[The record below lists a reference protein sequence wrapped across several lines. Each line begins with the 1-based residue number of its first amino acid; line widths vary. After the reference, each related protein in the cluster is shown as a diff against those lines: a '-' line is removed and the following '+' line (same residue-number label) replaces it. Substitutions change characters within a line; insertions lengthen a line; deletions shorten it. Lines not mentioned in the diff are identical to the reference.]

1 MVELRRYQKAGD
13 VLLERFRRGG
23 EGLPTLAELDGVVR
37 QVEGFLRL
45 PVGPKEAAAVRKK
58 AHVWLA
64 AAAMRWAVDI
74 EPPEEVQ
81 PLTQPGSQDGGY
93 RPLSSSDRSLAL
105 QRAIHHYGRAFVA
118 EPLDLGSAVGEGVA
132 RAIFEVHSGEKDNT
146 LPEDLRMIQRACLRL
161 LEEADPLEGTH
172 SQIALYGYL
181 GLMALLLRED
191 AIGYFGHM
199 VKVGTSFHF
208 TCFSNGRSI
217 RRIATLGPKEVQVEA
232 KAAWKLLERLGVP
245 ERWTEATSWWKTPG
259 AMERK

>member
-1 MVELRRYQKAGD
+1 
-13 VLLERFRRGG
+13 
-23 EGLPTLAELDGVVR
+23 
-37 QVEGFLRL
+37 
-45 PVGPKEAAAVRKK
+45 
-58 AHVWLA
+58 
-64 AAAMRWAVDI
+64 MRWAVDI

-81 PLTQPGSQDGGY
+81 PLTQPGSQDGRY

-217 RRIATLGPKEVQVEA
+217 RRIATLGPKEVQAEA